1 MFGKKKIE
9 AVSVLDPV
17 SYTHLRAHE
26 PAAKLVGS
34 EMCIRDSIRSA
45 QLYAPG
51 AAQDQLYS
59 SGKYHLA
66 AGESFA
72 GLRRGLC
79 GYNQGGHCPGGVCA
93 YGQSGPV

>member
-9 AVSVLDPV
+9 AVSVLDLRN
-17 SYTHLRAHE
+17 YTPQAL
-26 PAAKLVGS
+26 S
-34 EMCIRDSIRSA
+34 
-45 QLYAPG
+45 
-51 AAQDQLYS
+51 QDQLDS
-59 SGKYHLA
+59 SGKYHLV

-72 GLRRGLC
+72 GIRGGLC